1 MTFQG
6 MCNIEIYYIF
16 VKYKYLFQVSTFT
29 STLPD
34 DLLLLLNEKAKQL
47 AVPKNK
53 LIEKALRIYLD
64 QLNRAEYVRSY
75 KQLSQDQDILSI
87 AEEGMADYLKQLEE

>member
-1 MTFQG
+1 M
-6 MCNIEIYYIF
+6 
-16 VKYKYLFQVSTFT
+16 STFT

-34 DLLLLLNEKAKQL
+34 DLLQLLADQAAKL
-47 AVPKNK
+47 SVPKNK

-75 KQLSQDQDILSI
+75 KQMSNDTDILLM
-87 AEEGMADYLKQLEE
+87 AEEGMEDYLKQLPE

>member
-1 MTFQG
+1 M
-6 MCNIEIYYIF
+6 
-16 VKYKYLFQVSTFT
+16 STFT

>member
-1 MTFQG
+1 M
-6 MCNIEIYYIF
+6 
-16 VKYKYLFQVSTFT
+16 STFT

-47 AVPKNK
+47 SLPKNK

-75 KQLSQDQDILSI
+75 KQLAEDEEILSI
-87 AEEGMADYLKQLEE
+87 AEEGMAEYCKQLNE

>member
-1 MTFQG
+1 M
-6 MCNIEIYYIF
+6 
-16 VKYKYLFQVSTFT
+16 STFT
-29 STLPD
+29 SSLPD

-87 AEEGMADYLKQLEE
+87 AEEGMTDYLKQLEE